1 MKLSMSFMFSSLDE
15 REQEIVIDAMEERI
29 AVANEKIIVEGDL
42 GDCLY
47 VVGSGT
53 LTCTKV
59 FQQGQDPTFLKTYQP
74 GEAFGELAL
83 LYNAPR
89 AATITATEECQLW
102 KLDRDTFNH
111 IVKGSATRKRELYE
125 SFLTKVELFSTME
138 PYERSKLCDA
148 FKKLSFKSGEMIIKE
163 GDSGNDLCLL
173 QEGSA
178 YATKTIDPTK

>member
-1 MKLSMSFMFSSLDE
+1 MFSSLDE
-15 REQEIVIDAMEERI
+15 REQEIVIDAMEEKI

-59 FQQGQDPTFLKTYQP
+59 FQQGQEPTFLKTYQP

-89 AATITATEECQLW
+89 AATITATEEC
-102 KLDRDTFNH
+102 
-111 IVKGSATRKRELYE
+111 
-125 SFLTKVELFSTME
+125 
-138 PYERSKLCDA
+138 
-148 FKKLSFKSGEMIIKE
+148 
-163 GDSGNDLCLL
+163 
-173 QEGSA
+173 
-178 YATKTIDPTK
+178 

>member
-1 MKLSMSFMFSSLDE
+1 MSFMFSSLDE
-15 REQEIVIDAMEERI
+15 REQEIVIYAMEEKI

-89 AATITATEECQLW
+89 AATITATEEC
-102 KLDRDTFNH
+102 
-111 IVKGSATRKRELYE
+111 
-125 SFLTKVELFSTME
+125 
-138 PYERSKLCDA
+138 
-148 FKKLSFKSGEMIIKE
+148 
-163 GDSGNDLCLL
+163 
-173 QEGSA
+173 
-178 YATKTIDPTK
+178 

>member
-1 MKLSMSFMFSSLDE
+1 MCHFYNYFQHEDDYVDTLPAVSAAAKKGPRGSVSAEAFGAWNTKKAFVAQKIQKSAETIAGIRSKLNMSFMFSSLDE
-15 REQEIVIDAMEERI
+15 REQEIVIDAMEEKI

-89 AATITATEECQLW
+89 AATITATEEC
-102 KLDRDTFNH
+102 
-111 IVKGSATRKRELYE
+111 
-125 SFLTKVELFSTME
+125 
-138 PYERSKLCDA
+138 
-148 FKKLSFKSGEMIIKE
+148 
-163 GDSGNDLCLL
+163 
-173 QEGSA
+173 
-178 YATKTIDPTK
+178 

>member
-15 REQEIVIDAMEERI
+15 REQEIVIDAMDEKI

-89 AATITATEECQLW
+89 AATITATEEC
-102 KLDRDTFNH
+102 
-111 IVKGSATRKRELYE
+111 
-125 SFLTKVELFSTME
+125 
-138 PYERSKLCDA
+138 
-148 FKKLSFKSGEMIIKE
+148 
-163 GDSGNDLCLL
+163 
-173 QEGSA
+173 
-178 YATKTIDPTK
+178 